1 MIKKLKGNKKL
12 KVIFIILVITFIYF
26 ISQKIIIKTYD
37 NTYKLSLY
45 ETSSIKLYLKIKYP
59 LKAFKILYV
68 TNEERFSIENGN
80 ISDGILTNKI
90 ILVGVKNKP
99 GNEFQIGITYILN
112 PISYLISGI
121 KEITTAFKY
130 SNSDRYVEYNPFYF
144 GILLKDDYKYKN
156 KAKEITIESELEN
169 EVNNI
174 IKKYLKNKEFKILIK
189 IINNEYNNYLLA
201 DLNIKTLKDFI
212 NMVQMEDNYFDLKI
226 SVIINEENYYLNDNS
241 KIKEYCEISKKI
253 LNDLENNLKNKVELK
268 KFSFKIDFMKM
279 NNTNFQKIKSLPNS
293 TLNYFG
299 FAEISKGYGS
309 YSITKDY
316 NISYYNE
323 TLYGDFKNIL
333 KNK

>member
-80 ISDGILTNKI
+80 ISDGILTSKI
-90 ILVGVKNKP
+90 ILVGEKNKP

-174 IKKYLKNKEFKILIK
+174 IKKYLKNK
-189 IINNEYNNYLLA
+189 
-201 DLNIKTLKDFI
+201 
-212 NMVQMEDNYFDLKI
+212 
-226 SVIINEENYYLNDNS
+226 
-241 KIKEYCEISKKI
+241 
-253 LNDLENNLKNKVELK
+253 VELK

>member
-90 ILVGVKNKP
+90 ILVGEKNKP

-299 FAEISKGYGS
+299 FGEISKSYSS

-323 TLYGDFKNIL
+323 TLYGNFKNIL